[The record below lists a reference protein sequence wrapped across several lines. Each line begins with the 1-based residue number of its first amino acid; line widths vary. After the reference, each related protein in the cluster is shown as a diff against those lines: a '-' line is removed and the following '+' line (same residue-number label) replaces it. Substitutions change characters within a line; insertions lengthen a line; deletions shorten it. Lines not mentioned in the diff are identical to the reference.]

1 MEISRKEFNLI
12 LNIIDRAL
20 INLEKKVREARI

>member
-12 LNIIDRAL
+12 LNITDRAL

>member
-12 LNIIDRAL
+12 LNIIDRVL